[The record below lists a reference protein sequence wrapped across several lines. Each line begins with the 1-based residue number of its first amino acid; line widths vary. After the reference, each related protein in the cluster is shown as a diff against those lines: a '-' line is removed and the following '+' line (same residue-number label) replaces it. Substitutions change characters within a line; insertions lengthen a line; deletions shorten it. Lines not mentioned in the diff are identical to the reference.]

1 MNMRAGAIMG
11 ETRALAIVLS
21 MAVDWGIFCELTKKY
36 FLFFSLKKTKKK
48 KKTLTNEL
56 VLSVK

>member
-21 MAVDWGIFCELTKKY
+21 MAVDWGIFCELTRRY
-36 FLFFSLKKTKKK
+36 FLVFSLEKTQKK

>member
-21 MAVDWGIFCELTKKY
+21 MAVDWGIFCELTRRY
-36 FLFFSLKKTKKK
+36 FLVFSLEKTQKKK
-48 KKTLTNEL
+48 NNKLINKQ
-56 VLSVK
+56 